1 MSPWENGWDIT
12 NKMGAYCNQ
21 CYVVAVNC
29 VGVEAACSAFGKSM
43 IVAPDGNVIA
53 QAPAGVPYLVKA
65 DLYPGLVDKLHESS
79 VTNTFLYS
87 FRHRGASCR
96 DLGGKG
102 EQRNQ
107 YNAYDFGGEG
117 K

>member
-1 MSPWENGWDIT
+1 MSYMREI
-12 NKMGAYCNQ
+12 
-21 CYVVAVNC
+21 
-29 VGVEAACSAFGKSM
+29 
-43 IVAPDGNVIA
+43 
-53 QAPAGVPYLVKA
+53 PYL
-65 DLYPGLVDKLHESS
+65 LTGH
-79 VTNTFLYS
+79 FLYS

>member
-1 MSPWENGWDIT
+1 MCGRQLRGRRGGLLRVWQEHDRRARRQRHHP
-12 NKMGAYCNQ
+12 GA
-21 CYVVAVNC
+21 
-29 VGVEAACSAFGKSM
+29 
-43 IVAPDGNVIA
+43 
-53 QAPAGVPYLVKA
+53 AGVPYLVKA
-65 DLYPGLVDKLHESS
+65 DLYPGLVVKLHESS